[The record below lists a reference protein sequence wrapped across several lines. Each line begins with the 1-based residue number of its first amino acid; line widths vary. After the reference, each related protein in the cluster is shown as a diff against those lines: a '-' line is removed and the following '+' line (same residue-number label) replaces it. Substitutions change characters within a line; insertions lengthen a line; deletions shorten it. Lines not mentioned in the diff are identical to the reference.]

1 MKNLAKGSN
10 SKENKKR
17 KPILKKNLAKD
28 SNSKEKKKELQFEES
43 CKRF

>member
-1 MKNLAKGSN
+1 MKNLVKDSN
-10 SKENKKR
+10 SKEKR
-17 KPILKKNLAKD
+17 KPILKKNLVKG

>member
-1 MKNLAKGSN
+1 MKNLVKDSN
-10 SKENKKR
+10 SKEKR